1 MGDVLFA
8 ILQLIGGVILSVGW
22 VPQIVLMCRE
32 RSAKGLHL
40 NTVIS
45 MFTGVL
51 LMEIYALDL
60 ITSGTGYAFLITNTM
75 SLLLLSIVLFLALW
89 YRRK

>member
-1 MGDVLFA
+1 MLFA
-8 ILQLIGGVILSVGW
+8 ILQLIGGVILSIGW
-22 VPQIVLMCRE
+22 IPQIVLMCRE

-40 NTVIS
+40 NTAVS

-75 SLLLLSIVLFLALW
+75 SLLLLSVVLFLALW
-89 YRRK
+89 YRKK

>member
-1 MGDVLFA
+1 MLFA
-8 ILQLIGGVILSVGW
+8 ILQLIGGVILSIGW
-22 VPQIVLMCRE
+22 VPQIILMCRE

-40 NTVIS
+40 NTVLS

-51 LMEIYALDL
+51 LMEIYAWDL
-60 ITSGTGYAFLITNTM
+60 ISSGTGYAFLITNTM
-75 SLLLLSIVLFLALW
+75 SLLLLTIVLFLALW